1 LGLAHINMRSHIYH
15 NSYR

>member
-1 LGLAHINMRSHIYH
+1 MRSHIYH